1 MKGVKFGI
9 VFAVSGFLLS
19 FISGLFSHTF
29 ILYVLLKALLAALI
43 FGVLGFLISL
53 IYSNFLDDSSGGFGA
68 ESDGGYQTTTAAPA
82 KGQVVDITVQDDE
95 LDRGESE
102 NHFVVGDNHQMLNNS
117 DVRKQQ
123 TVNGAEG
130 NTASSDN
137 GFVPLKRKET
147 FMNVAGKE
155 ALSPNAGRVNNGNS
169 DLSSSSLNDDKK
181 IDTLP
186 DMSNFEFSDNSSSS
200 SSDEDVENGTG
211 SDFVSSGSAHKKN
224 NEVPEVKDASLI
236 AKAISSVLADE
247 ESL

>member
-82 KGQVVDITVQDDE
+82 KGQIVDITVQDDE

-130 NTASSDN
+130 NTASSD
-137 GFVPLKRKET
+137 KT
-147 FMNVAGKE
+147 
-155 ALSPNAGRVNNGNS
+155 
-169 DLSSSSLNDDKK
+169 
-181 IDTLP
+181 
-186 DMSNFEFSDNSSSS
+186 
-200 SSDEDVENGTG
+200 
-211 SDFVSSGSAHKKN
+211 KN
-224 NEVPEVKDASLI
+224 P
-236 AKAISSVLADE
+236 
-247 ESL
+247 